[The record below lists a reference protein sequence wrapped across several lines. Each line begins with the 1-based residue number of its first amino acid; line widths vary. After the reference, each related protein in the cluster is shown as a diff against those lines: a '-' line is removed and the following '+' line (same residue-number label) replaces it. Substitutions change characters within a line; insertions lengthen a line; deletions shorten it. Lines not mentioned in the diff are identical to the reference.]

1 MAKQSANTPLS
12 DLKAVVSAS
21 GVAAACAGRLLR
33 VLGAETILLEPPEGT
48 LLRRE
53 PPFLDPDGN
62 TSALFAYLAAGARS
76 LVCDLNTENGKAALN
91 KLLGEA
97 DVLIDD
103 TPLEQRERLG
113 IDRAA
118 IASHHPHLV
127 HVSVL
132 PFGASGPKA
141 HWKGEEINLLHAA
154 CEGHLMPN
162 GLAREL
168 FPDRPPVKI
177 YGHFASLQ
185 GGIAAALGALSALW
199 SRETAG
205 GQFVD
210 ISSQDAM
217 LAVGAFAVQRFGDGA
232 IENRASRSFRYG
244 GVLQCADGYVEL
256 LTLEQHQWK
265 SLVKLMG
272 NPRWAQDPALED
284 SVERGHRGAAIN
296 AHIREWAQ
304 HQRVEDLVAGGQ
316 KLGVPIAKY
325 SDAEEVLADSHER
338 VRGLFAPIR
347 IDGIGACDM
356 LISPFHF
363 AGKPLSIDHGPPS
376 LGDYRIEAPAE
387 SARGRSW

>member
-1 MAKQSANTPLS
+1 MAEQSANTPLS
-12 DLKAVVSAS
+12 DLRVVVLAS
-21 GVAAACAGRLLR
+21 GVAAASASRLLR
-33 VLGAETILLEPPEGT
+33 VLGAETILLEPPKGT
-48 LLRRE
+48 FLRRE
-53 PPFLDPDGN
+53 PPFLDPDGKM
-62 TSALFAYLAAGARS
+62 SALFAYLAAGARS
-76 LVCDLNTENGKAALN
+76 CVCDLNTENGKSTLGAL
-91 KLLGEA
+91 LDEA
-97 DVLIDD
+97 DVFIDD
-103 TPLEQRERLG
+103 TALEQRERLG

-118 IASHHPHLV
+118 IASRHPHLV

-177 YGHFASLQ
+177 YGHFASVQ
-185 GGIAAALGALSALW
+185 GGIAAALGTLSALW
-199 SRETAG
+199 AREKAG

-232 IENRASRSFRYG
+232 VENRASRSFRYG
-244 GVLQCADGYVEL
+244 GVLQCANGYVEL

-272 NPRWAQDPALED
+272 NPEWAQDPALED

-296 AHIREWAQ
+296 EHIREWAKRQ
-304 HQRVEDLVAGGQ
+304 CVEDLVAGGQ

-325 SDAEEVLADSHER
+325 TDAKEVLVDPHER
-338 VRGLFAPIR
+338 ARGLFAPIE
-347 IDGIGACDM
+347 IDGVGACDM

-363 AGKPLSIDHGPPS
+363 AGKPLSIDRGPPS
-376 LGDYRIEAPAE
+376 LGEYRIETHK
-387 SARGRSW
+387 RGRAW